1 MIPALGEVESGGSE
15 VQGHSWLHSGF
26 EASLGYMTLTQKQ
39 HENIKIR
46 WVGVGGQE
54 EVNLVKLTEKRVSS

>member
-1 MIPALGEVESGGSE
+1 
-15 VQGHSWLHSGF
+15 
-26 EASLGYMTLTQKQ
+26 MTLTQKQ